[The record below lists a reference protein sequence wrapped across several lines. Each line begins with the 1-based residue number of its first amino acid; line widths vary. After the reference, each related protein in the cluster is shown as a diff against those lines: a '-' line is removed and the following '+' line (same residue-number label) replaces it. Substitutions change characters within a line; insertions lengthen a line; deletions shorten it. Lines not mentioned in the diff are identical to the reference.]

1 FATAGDVW
9 GWGKID
15 IAAAIDDLLNLITD
29 LTTDPASEA
38 FTATGPAD
46 ATTFNVYRGS
56 LSALD
61 GSFYG
66 TCFLSG
72 LPTPDFLDTTPDPA
86 PGQGFFYLM
95 TGLDGTIEGNLGLTD
110 TGALRPNLNP
120 CP

>member
-1 FATAGDVW
+1 M
-9 GWGKID
+9 
-15 IAAAIDDLLNLITD
+15 
-29 LTTDPASEA
+29 
-38 FTATGPAD
+38 
-46 ATTFNVYRGS
+46 
-56 LSALD
+56 SALD

-72 LPTPDFLDTTPDPA
+72 LLTPDFLDTTPDPA

-110 TGALRPNLNP
+110 TGALRPNLNA